1 MHLRV
6 QSRTLNLMFSGACI
20 FKFNLW
26 LWTQVPS
33 LTLNSS
39 STSIFELWYLSVT
52 VYKSDCFHVHFMT
65 KLSYTHTHEWR
76 SIWNNKCGK
85 KWIYKTNNWQSYVL
99 SDDVCIKHTK
109 YNRVTEYVIEIE
121 KGTNTIPRSLC
132 LIMLCPWVVFR
143 GWLVAPTW
151 WVVPSAPL
159 SHV

>member
-39 STSIFELWYLSVT
+39 STLIFELWYLSVT

-76 SIWNNKCGK
+76 SIWNKKCGK

-109 YNRVTEYVIEIE
+109 YNKPYGENVTSSKHAESMQQACS
-121 KGTNTIPRSLC
+121 KHATSKLQASSKQQFSPSHG
-132 LIMLCPWVVFR
+132 LI
-143 GWLVAPTW
+143 
-151 WVVPSAPL
+151 
-159 SHV
+159 

>member
-76 SIWNNKCGK
+76 SIWNKKCGK
-85 KWIYKTNNWQSYVL
+85 KWIYKLGL
-99 SDDVCIKHTK
+99 SRAKLRISIQDKKKFQFKKKKISIQDKEILFKIKEFQFK
-109 YNRVTEYVIEIE
+109 IKKFNSR
-121 KGTNTIPRSLC
+121 
-132 LIMLCPWVVFR
+132 
-143 GWLVAPTW
+143 
-151 WVVPSAPL
+151 
-159 SHV
+159 